1 MTDKGNCMSQ
11 PLASVPAHAEEALA
25 AIREQ
30 LQRLRFGAIAITVHD
45 GRIVQLEIT
54 EKRRLAR

>member
-1 MTDKGNCMSQ
+1 MPQ
-11 PLASVPAHAEEALA
+11 PSAAGPAHADEALA
-25 AIREQ
+25 AIREY

-45 GRIVQLEIT
+45 GRVVQLEIT